1 MTHKELYQIVLETDI
16 HVKSRVDTL
25 AVIGSDEEVLK
36 FLLKYSFEYDDAIHV
51 MSTVL
56 LQDILDRDILR
67 LEPYLDTFIDNAE
80 FITNESSKR
89 LISRICWLVAK
100 SKKLVCTSVQEKKL
114 VDVSLLWLSNDSKV
128 ASEAFAMDILMLL
141 GHQYKEDMKLISEV
155 IELNYPHRTVAY
167 QNKAKKFMAY
177 SLRLT
182 FRFVE

>member
-1 MTHKELYQIVLETDI
+1 MTHKEFYQIVLETDI

-56 LQDILDRDILR
+56 LQDILDKDILR

-89 LISRICWLVAK
+89 LISRICWLIAK

-141 GHQYKEDMKLISEV
+141 GQQYKEDLKLISEV

-167 QNKAKKFMAY
+167 QNKAKKFM
-177 SLRLT
+177 S
-182 FRFVE
+182 FRNALE